1 MIQCD
6 ENSFHLIYKKKVKIT
21 WVNLFAS
28 FSLQLTVHLKAFA
41 SVGAILKIINWKK
54 KERRF
59 EVFRKL
65 IIHGLNKQVDCR
77 SLMNDGASF

>member
-1 MIQCD
+1 M
-6 ENSFHLIYKKKVKIT
+6 
-21 WVNLFAS
+21 
-28 FSLQLTVHLKAFA
+28 HLKAFA

-77 SLMNDGASF
+77 SLMNVRQASKETVSGAASVRGVTRLFGLTR